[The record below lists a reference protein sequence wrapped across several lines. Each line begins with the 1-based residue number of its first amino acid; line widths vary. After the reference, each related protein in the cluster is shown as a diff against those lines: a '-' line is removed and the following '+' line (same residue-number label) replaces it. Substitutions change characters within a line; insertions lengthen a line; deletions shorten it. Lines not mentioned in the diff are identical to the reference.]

1 MALKNVHKRV
11 VVSVDIEGKNWH
23 QFEGGPKIRLERDWD
38 NFNLRHTK
46 PVNATVISAEDIP
59 EGAEVLIHHNAT
71 HDTNRIF
78 DIGELSGKEEGS
90 DIKYFSLSIEECYAW
105 KDKKHPD
112 WQPLPGFA
120 FALRIFKPYE
130 GVIQNIEPTQLKNM
144 LWCLTGSYK
153 DLAVHTLKAVDYQ
166 VIYQESNGR
175 EGNLIRCRPDGEEE
189 SQRDPEFV
197 AIDHS
202 ITKKILN
209 GELLVGLSK
218 SDAKPLNK
226 IQHA

>member
-105 KDKKHPD
+105 KMPDGD

-120 FALRIFKPYE
+120 FALRIFKPYK
-130 GVIQNIEPTQLKNM
+130 GVIQNIEPTQLKNV

-153 DLAVHTLKAVDYQ
+153 RLAVHTLKAVDYE

-175 EGNLIRCRPDGEEE
+175 EGNLIRCRPDGDDD

-197 AIDHS
+197 AVNHS
-202 ITKKILN
+202 ITKKVLN
-209 GELLVGLSK
+209 GELYLGLSIR
-218 SDAKPLNK
+218 DCKPLNK